1 VQVTVQAAD
10 TVAVLPRKVRPAV
23 AVAADHTVQAA
34 KSPQEETNAAAE
46 SNLGS
51 TSTCVETNLGSTK
64 VIHEAKAVQ
73 ESHAAQESKAAAA
86 SKAVV
91 PRKVRPVCIVLET
104 AANLVLASAL
114 ASSAADEALEAQSK
128 QFWKQ
133 TETKSVETFSMVDPT
148 FQYPDFPFGKG
159 APTFAS
165 FHTDALSPHAL
176 PTYKPRASHRGEC
189 VSLDPS
195 IFTGP
200 AVYTGPRGHS
210 PFKHA
215 KCSMLKFSMLLDAG
229 EAASRRQL
237 ELPAD
242 LDVSYRSMPEVP
254 ACCTKNLLVDSTDPY
269 AGVLTMYL
277 TPACTITITIDSTSI
292 SQP

>member
-1 VQVTVQAAD
+1 V
-10 TVAVLPRKVRPAV
+10 
-23 AVAADHTVQAA
+23 
-34 KSPQEETNAAAE
+34 
-46 SNLGS
+46 
-51 TSTCVETNLGSTK
+51 
-64 VIHEAKAVQ
+64 
-73 ESHAAQESKAAAA
+73 
-86 SKAVV
+86 
-91 PRKVRPVCIVLET
+91 
-104 AANLVLASAL
+104 
-114 ASSAADEALEAQSK
+114 SAADEALEAQSK

-133 TETKSVETFSMVDPT
+133 TETGTSVETFSVVDPT
-148 FQYPDFPFGKG
+148 FQYPDSPFGKG

-165 FHTDALSPHAL
+165 FHTESLNTDALSPHAL
-176 PTYKPRASHRGEC
+176 PTYNPGPATTASGQ
-189 VSLDPS
+189 DPS

-200 AVYTGPRGHS
+200 AVYTRGHS
-210 PFKHA
+210 PFKHR
-215 KCSMLKFSMLLDAG
+215 KFSMLLDAG

-277 TPACTITITIDSTSI
+277 TPACTIRITIDSTSI